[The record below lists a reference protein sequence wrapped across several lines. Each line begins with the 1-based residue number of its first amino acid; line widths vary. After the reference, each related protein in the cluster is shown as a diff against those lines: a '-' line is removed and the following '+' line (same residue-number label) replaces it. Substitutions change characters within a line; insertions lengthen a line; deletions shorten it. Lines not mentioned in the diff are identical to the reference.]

1 MPQASVPLDE
11 GEVHSAN
18 QAREDGADGQPSTHQ
33 SLKVIPQGR
42 RCVVEHVT
50 YTAVSV
56 GG

>member
-18 QAREDGADGQPSTHQ
+18 QVREDGADGQPSTHQ

-50 YTAVSV
+50 HTAVSV